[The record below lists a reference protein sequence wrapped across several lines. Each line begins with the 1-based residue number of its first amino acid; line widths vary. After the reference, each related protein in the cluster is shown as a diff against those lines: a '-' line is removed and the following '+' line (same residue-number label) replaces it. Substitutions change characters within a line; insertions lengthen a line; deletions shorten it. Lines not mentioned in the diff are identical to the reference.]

1 MRVSGSLRA
10 QVISDTL
17 SASKDAL
24 VYSRYPTTN
33 YGTATTFTSE
43 AYNVLFVGDYI
54 IRGIIDFNFSSIPR
68 NAIIVEANLLLYGIN
83 HTGANA
89 SYLKRNTSTWAENTV
104 TWNNKPANTTGTTS
118 IDRVSLAQSTSSTQ
132 NYTVNIKDMVNYWIK
147 RGSTNQFGLTLMLQ
161 TETPTRRLSFGSKEN
176 TNSAKRPKLV
186 IKYILPVKVNVDE
199 VNHVDILDPYSGS
212 ATISASGGAGPY
224 TYNWSNGKTTNAV
237 DSLTAGLYW
246 VKVTDSLGNKGG
258 RYVIIGK
265 EADTVQITLQPDS
278 VLGHDALISSYS
290 PTLICESG
298 INDEF
303 RAHYGTSGGTPFQ
316 HRSLL
321 WFDINSLPPSAEI
334 INADLILYGKD
345 HQSTTQSNAS
355 YLARNTSR
363 WLEDS
368 VWWNNVPSYV
378 TADSVYLAQ
387 SSSSTQNYTLNVK
400 NHTQYF
406 IENPQ
411 YNFGFLLRLI
421 VQTQHARMVF
431 HSSGASNSSLR
442 PKLELSVK
450 LPSINRVSWT
460 NLVNTEIFDEFTIEK
475 TSGDGA
481 SYDAGATSTYLLPAG
496 EDGWF
501 EYTVSQLSHKKM
513 IGLSVFP
520 NLDESDTTI
529 NYALE
534 HLANDTIIISEMGSR
549 SATGRKVLL
558 GDNLKIERVADSI
571 YYKIN
576 NVIISRRHTN
586 PQEELILDVSL
597 YSSAAKFGNI
607 KLSTAFK
614 NILTLYPNIAY
625 AIPKKEL
632 NAGIRYCGIVTNYT
646 LKFKVINKY
655 QSIGTN
661 LQYRIY
667 NYQGDITNLPTLPLN
682 SGINLY
688 SINLQSL
695 SLANGAYYILEI
707 TDSKSEKTYLKFKN
721 N

>member
-1 MRVSGSLRA
+1 MRLNYSYRALLLIFLVFMRVSGSLSA

-24 VYSRYPTTN
+24 VYSQYPTTN

-43 AYNVLFVGDYI
+43 AYNVLFVGNYI
-54 IRGIIDFNFSSIPR
+54 IRGVIDFNFSSIPR

-118 IDRVSLAQSTSSTQ
+118 IDRVSLAQSSSSTQ
-132 NYTVNIKDMVNYWIK
+132 NYTVNIRDMVNYWIK

-368 VWWNNVPSYV
+368 VWWNNAPSYV

-387 SSSSTQNYTLNVK
+387 SSSATQNYTLNVK

-450 LPSINRVSWT
+450 LAPIYRPIYHVLKNEYDGGYSLIKDDLLTFKFTEEYVLQTDNTLLNYSI
-460 NLVNTEIFDEFTIEK
+460 
-475 TSGDGA
+475 
-481 SYDAGATSTYLLPAG
+481 Y
-496 EDGWF
+496 
-501 EYTVSQLSHKKM
+501 
-513 IGLSVFP
+513 
-520 NLDESDTTI
+520 DESRNMVAGI
-529 NYALE
+529 SKNGEVLVQNSPKLLKKQGNNFMELPLSSLNLE
-534 HLANDTIIISEMGSR
+534 HNAYYFLEVFNEKNDG
-549 SATGRKVLL
+549 KV
-558 GDNLKIERVADSI
+558 
-571 YYKIN
+571 
-576 NVIISRRHTN
+576 
-586 PQEELILDVSL
+586 
-597 YSSAAKFGNI
+597 
-607 KLSTAFK
+607 
-614 NILTLYPNIAY
+614 
-625 AIPKKEL
+625 
-632 NAGIRYCGIVTNYT
+632 
-646 LKFKVINKY
+646 LKFKY
-655 QSIGTN
+655 
-661 LQYRIY
+661 Y
-667 NYQGDITNLPTLPLN
+667 NEP
-682 SGINLY
+682 
-688 SINLQSL
+688 
-695 SLANGAYYILEI
+695 
-707 TDSKSEKTYLKFKN
+707 
-721 N
+721 